1 MKSAGPVLTTLFLV
15 TLGICTVTAQPD
27 NPFLPSAPDPAST
40 EQTGQ
45 DAEEQAGQ
53 PISRITP
60 PKEELQAVLFRGD
73 TLFRIRAMLGPYSP
87 QERAESARLS
97 LSKLQKMERIRLDSF
112 TVTEVNE
119 YSVIAYKGQ
128 PIIHISDKDAL
139 EAGTD
144 RQQLAEN
151 YLSSI
156 REAFSEVIDS
166 RTGVYWVKR
175 VGFTLLTLL
184 GLILIFIALNRIFKW
199 INNKLSNYEKG
210 IKRKRTSIIKY
221 FLPNQSPNVFLFLSK
236 VVKVLLIIL
245 ILFFYLPLL
254 FSFFPATENMV
265 NRFYQYIAD
274 PVKSVG
280 MGLLNFLPNLFY
292 IFVIIIIARYL
303 IRILNMLSRE
313 IEEERLKVKGF
324 HRDWAQPTANII
336 KIVLYAFTLVFIFP
350 YLPGSDSPAF
360 RGVSIFLGVLFSLG
374 STSAIANIVAGIVIT
389 YMRPFMIGDRVKI
402 GESVGDVLEKNLLV
416 TRIRTIKNEEITIP
430 NATII
435 NAHLWN
441 YSKSASSIGIILH
454 TTVTIGYDVPSK
466 KVTDLLL
473 QAAQNTKDL
482 SREFKPF
489 VLQKSLGDFYVEYEL
504 NVYTKQP
511 KKMAVLRSELNNSI
525 LQAFNQANVEILS
538 PHYNAYRD
546 GNGTTVPM
554 SEVPDDP
561 NGSPGTKGPK
571 EPNKPEE
578 PAPPKTVVDQVID
591 KVTGRT

>member
-1 MKSAGPVLTTLFLV
+1 MKSSGPIITSIFLI
-15 TLGICTVTAQPD
+15 TLGISTVAAQPD
-27 NPFLPSAPDPAST
+27 NPFIPSAPDPATT
-40 EQTGQ
+40 EQTDQ
-45 DAEEQAGQ
+45 DPDESAVQ
-53 PISRITP
+53 PTGRRTP
-60 PKEELQAVLFRGD
+60 PEDGLHAVLFRGD
-73 TLFRIRAMLGPYSP
+73 TLFKIRTMLGPYSP
-87 QERAESARLS
+87 EERAEASELS
-97 LSKLQKMERIRLDSF
+97 LSRLQKIERIRLDSF
-112 TVTEVNE
+112 TVTEVND
-119 YSVIAYKGQ
+119 YSVITYMGQ
-128 PIIHISDKDAL
+128 SIIHISDEDAR

-144 RQQLAEN
+144 RQQLAEH
-151 YLSSI
+151 YLASV
-156 REAFSEVIDS
+156 RDAFSEVIDS
-166 RTGVYWVKR
+166 RTGIYWVKR
-175 VGFTLLTLL
+175 IGYTLLTLL

-199 INNKLSNYEKG
+199 INKKLSRYEKG
-210 IKRKRTSIIKY
+210 IMRKRTSIIKY

-292 IFVIIIIARYL
+292 IFVIIVIARYL
-303 IRILNMLSRE
+303 IRILNMLSKE

-324 HRDWAQPTANII
+324 HKDWAQPTANII

-389 YMRPFMIGDRVKI
+389 YMRPFMIGDRVRI

-416 TRIRTIKNEEITIP
+416 TRIRTIKNEDITIP

-466 KVTDLLL
+466 KVTELLL
-473 QAAQNTKDL
+473 KAAQNTKDL

-511 KKMAVLRSELNNSI
+511 KKMAVLQSELNNSI
-525 LQAFNQANVEILS
+525 LEVFNQANVEILS
-538 PHYNAYRD
+538 PHYSAYRN
-546 GNGTTVPM
+546 GNGTTIPM

-561 NGSPGTKGPK
+561 IDPSGPK
-571 EPNKPEE
+571 KPKKPVE
-578 PAPPKTVVDQVID
+578 PAPPKTVVDQVMD
-591 KVTGRT
+591 KVTGKK

>member
-1 MKSAGPVLTTLFLV
+1 
-15 TLGICTVTAQPD
+15 
-27 NPFLPSAPDPAST
+27 
-40 EQTGQ
+40 
-45 DAEEQAGQ
+45 
-53 PISRITP
+53 
-60 PKEELQAVLFRGD
+60 VLFRGD

-210 IKRKRTSIIKY
+210 IKRKRTSLIRY

-254 FSFFPATENMV
+254 FSFFPATEHMV

-292 IFVIIIIARYL
+292 IFVIVVIARYL

-374 STSAIANIVAGIVIT
+374 STSAISNIVAGIVIT

-466 KVTDLLL
+466 KVTELLL